1 MPKPTNGDK
10 KSVTLGDVAKHA
22 GVSRSTASLVVRN
35 SSLIKAETHKKVRKS
50 MKKLGYVY
58 NHSAASLRTRTTK
71 TLGMIIAD
79 ISNPFYAELASGI
92 QATCRDKNYLTIF
105 ADTQEDWQQQELIVN
120 QLTEH
125 NVAGVFLCPA
135 GRGSLTDIKSLEDAG
150 IPTVLIMRYVDG
162 DFSSYVGPDNIE
174 GMKQIVAHLAEQG
187 CRRIAFIGGPPR
199 RSSSI
204 DRLAG
209 FKLGMERAGL
219 EIDADLIT
227 SCDIDRKSAMDACD
241 ELLNNPRQPDAIAC
255 YNDIMAFG
263 SMLSLTKKNIVAGK
277 DIAVTG
283 FDNIPESSLWTPD
296 LTTVSIDAANIGRLA
311 AIELLDHIDDPTR
324 TKQKIIVQ
332 PKLVVR
338 GSSNFER

>member
-1 MPKPTNGDK
+1 MAKSNKSAK
-10 KSVTLGDVAKHA
+10 KSVTLGDVAEHA

-50 MKKLGYVY
+50 MKHLGYVY

-92 QATCRDKNYLTIF
+92 QSTCRDKSYLTIF

-120 QLTEH
+120 QLIEH

-135 GRGSLTDIKSLEDAG
+135 GRGSLSDIKSLEDAG

-174 GMKQIVAHLAEQG
+174 GMKLVTRHLADQG
-187 CRRIAFIGGPPR
+187 CKRVAYIGGPPR

-209 FKLGMERAGL
+209 FKMGLELAGL
-219 EIDADLIT
+219 DVDPALLTNCEID
-227 SCDIDRKSAMDACD
+227 RRSAMLACD
-241 ELLNNPRQPDAIAC
+241 ELLAAGEMPDAIAC

-263 SMLSLTKKNIVAGK
+263 AMLSLTKHGISAGS
-277 DIAVTG
+277 DIAVVG
-283 FDNIPESSLWTPD
+283 FDDIPESKLWTPE

-311 AIELLDHIDDPTR
+311 ATELLDHIEDPSR

-332 PKLVVR
+332 PQLVVR
-338 GSSNFER
+338 GSSNFKT